1 MLVRAVAP
9 ALSIVLAKSATA
21 RAFRSLWTCA
31 APAAAAALSGV
42 AGVSVAAGA
51 ALVPSAG
58 LARSAAVLSA
68 VGAGTAGASTVSVP
82 CRHAAR
88 LRISAF
94 TRARGA
100 SVSMCCP
107 VMVSRR
113 ETAAPLRASRPA
125 SLPVISSPRRMA
137 STAGARVAACCSV
150 APAAIS
156 CSATVPAAPAA
167 GAVPPGTAGAL
178 AGAVGPAGP
187 WLPAVESPC
196 STAALISCFSSS
208 SAATCALWPP
218 AAAAPLPGRMFPGAV
233 AAALALA
240 KPVAY
245 CCMAASMVSRAPFR
259 LFTVLCCP
267 AM

>member
-21 RAFRSLWTCA
+21 RALRSLWACA

-42 AGVSVAAGA
+42 AGVAVAAGA
-51 ALVPSAG
+51 ALVPSMG

-82 CRHAAR
+82 CCRAAR

-94 TRARGA
+94 TWARGA
-100 SVSMCCP
+100 SVSMCFP

-156 CSATVPAAPAA
+156 CSVTVPAAPAA
-167 GAVPPGTAGAL
+167 GAVPPGTAWAL
-178 AGAVGPAGP
+178 AGAVGPVGP

-208 SAATCALWPP
+208 SAALWPP